1 MHLFSHSMTRIAM
14 NLNKYQ
20 SDGIKKIV
28 AMKQEFVPFNFNA
41 AQKKENIDQ
50 FINTFCE
57 YQLADN
63 DYMNI
68 EVNSEFN
75 KVNAKSFYQLTLEK
89 VLKHITYIIWTDK
102 VVPDYFADRVRD
114 NTIYH
119 LLNRLERLEL
129 EDAIRNAAN

>member
-1 MHLFSHSMTRIAM
+1 
-14 NLNKYQ
+14 
-20 SDGIKKIV
+20 
-28 AMKQEFVPFNFNA
+28 
-41 AQKKENIDQ
+41 
-50 FINTFCE
+50 
-57 YQLADN
+57 
-63 DYMNI
+63 MNI

>member
-57 YQLADN
+57 
-63 DYMNI
+63 
-68 EVNSEFN
+68 
-75 KVNAKSFYQLTLEK
+75 
-89 VLKHITYIIWTDK
+89 
-102 VVPDYFADRVRD
+102 
-114 NTIYH
+114 
-119 LLNRLERLEL
+119 
-129 EDAIRNAAN
+129 

>member
-1 MHLFSHSMTRIAM
+1 MTRIAM